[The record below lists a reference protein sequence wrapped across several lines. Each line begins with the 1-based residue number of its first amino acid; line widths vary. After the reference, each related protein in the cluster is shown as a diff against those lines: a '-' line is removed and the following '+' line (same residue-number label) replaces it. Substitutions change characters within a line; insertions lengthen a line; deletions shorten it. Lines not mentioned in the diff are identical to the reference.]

1 MLVQKE
7 SEEYKMNMKKRL
19 LAAVMAC
26 ALVGTLFTGCN
37 SDNAAGSDDTSSSGK
52 AEPVTIK
59 MSGSTS
65 MEDLAKGL
73 AEDYHSKNGNVTIDV
88 QLGGSGAGI
97 KNVQD
102 GNSQIGN
109 VSRALKDTETGLKE
123 YKVAIDSISV
133 IVNKENAV
141 SDISKENLI
150 KIFKGEITNW
160 KEVGGADMKIAVI
173 GRESGSGTRAAF
185 EELLKVEDA
194 CKYSQELT
202 ETGIVATSVASTAG
216 AIGYISYAYLN
227 DTVKGLKID
236 GVDCTIDNVKAGTY
250 PIQRPFLM
258 VTKEDESNA
267 DVKAFL
273 DYVLSDEGQAIV
285 TSLHLISVK

>member
-37 SDNAAGSDDTSSSGK
+37 SDNAGGSDDTSSSGK

-109 VSRALKDTETGLKE
+109 VSRALKDTETG
-123 YKVAIDSISV
+123 VTATTIAQDGIAV
-133 IVNKENAV
+133 IVNNENPV
-141 SDISKENLI
+141 ENLTSDQV
-150 KIFKGEITNW
+150 KSIFTGET
-160 KEVGGADMKIAVI
+160 
-173 GRESGSGTRAAF
+173 
-185 EELLKVEDA
+185 
-194 CKYSQELT
+194 
-202 ETGIVATSVASTAG
+202 
-216 AIGYISYAYLN
+216 
-227 DTVKGLKID
+227 TVW
-236 GVDCTIDNVKAGTY
+236 
-250 PIQRPFLM
+250 
-258 VTKEDESNA
+258 A
-267 DVKAFL
+267 DV
-273 DYVLSDEGQAIV
+273 Q
-285 TSLHLISVK
+285 

>member
-1 MLVQKE
+1 
-7 SEEYKMNMKKRL
+7 MNMKKRL

-26 ALVGTLFTGCN
+26 VLVGTLFTGCN
-37 SDNAAGSDDTSSSGK
+37 SDNAGGSGDTSSSGN

-73 AEDYHSKNGNVTIDV
+73 AEDYHSKYGNVTIDV

-141 SDISKENLI
+141 SDISTENLI

-258 VTKEDESNA
+258 VTKENESNA

>member
-1 MLVQKE
+1 
-7 SEEYKMNMKKRL
+7 MNMKKRL

-26 ALVGTLFTGCN
+26 VLVGTLFTGCN
-37 SDNAAGSDDTSSSGK
+37 SDNAGGSGDTSSSGN

-73 AEDYHSKNGNVTIDV
+73 AEDYHSKYGNVTIDV

-141 SDISKENLI
+141 SDISTENLI
-150 KIFKGEITNW
+150 KTFKGELTNW

-258 VTKEDESNA
+258 VTKENESNA

>member
-1 MLVQKE
+1 
-7 SEEYKMNMKKRL
+7 MNMKKRL

-26 ALVGTLFTGCN
+26 VLVGTLFTGCN
-37 SDNAAGSDDTSSSGK
+37 SDNAGGSGDTSSSGN

-65 MEDLAKGL
+65 MADLAKGR
-73 AEDYHSKNGNVTIDV
+73 AEDYHSKYGNVTIDV

-141 SDISKENLI
+141 SDISTENLI
-150 KIFKGEITNW
+150 KTFKGELTNW

-258 VTKEDESNA
+258 VTKENESNA

>member
-1 MLVQKE
+1 
-7 SEEYKMNMKKRL
+7 
-19 LAAVMAC
+19 MAC

-37 SDNAAGSDDTSSSGK
+37 SDNAGGSDDTSSSGK

-150 KIFKGEITNW
+150 KIFKGQITNW
-160 KEVGGADMKIAVI
+160 KEVGGADMKIALI

>member
-1 MLVQKE
+1 
-7 SEEYKMNMKKRL
+7 MNMKKRL

-37 SDNAAGSDDTSSSGK
+37 SDNA
-52 AEPVTIK
+52 
-59 MSGSTS
+59 
-65 MEDLAKGL
+65 
-73 AEDYHSKNGNVTIDV
+73 
-88 QLGGSGAGI
+88 GGSGAGI

>member
-26 ALVGTLFTGCN
+26 VLVGTLFTGCN
-37 SDNAAGSDDTSSSGK
+37 SDNAGGSGDTSSSGN

-73 AEDYHSKNGNVTIDV
+73 AEDYHSKYGNVTIDV

-141 SDISKENLI
+141 SDISTENLI

-258 VTKEDESNA
+258 VTKENESNA

>member
-19 LAAVMAC
+19 LATVMAC
-26 ALVGTLFTGCN
+26 ALVGSLFTGCN
-37 SDNAAGSDDTSSSGK
+37 SDQANTESSGNAA
-52 AEPVTIK
+52 PVTIK

-73 AEDYHSKNGNVTIDV
+73 AEDYHSKNGNVTVDV

-185 EELLKVEDA
+185 EELLKVENA

-236 GVDCTIDNVKAGTY
+236 GVECTIDNVKAGTY

-258 VTKEDESNA
+258 VTKENESNA